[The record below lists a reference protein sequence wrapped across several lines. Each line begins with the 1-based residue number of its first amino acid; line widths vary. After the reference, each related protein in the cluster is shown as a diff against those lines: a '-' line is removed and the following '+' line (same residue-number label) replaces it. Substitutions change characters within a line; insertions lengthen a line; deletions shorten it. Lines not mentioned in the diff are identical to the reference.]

1 MRLYLSKP
9 FFDGHIDR
17 GFPFGG
23 VYLAKNEFEICR
35 AYARTTKFVVKVER
49 M

>member
-23 VYLAKNEFEICR
+23 GFTWQKMNLRFAEPMHGLQNSW
-35 AYARTTKFVVKVER
+35 
-49 M
+49 